1 MPDLL
6 QERSTG
12 VLKRAFIITLLGALL
27 ACASSG
33 GSGDP
38 TGDGGFTP
46 ESQSTSDPGLA
57 ARDSLQGSAESS
69 AIALET
75 VYFDFDVYALRADA
89 KQNLEKNAQ
98 TLRQSPDLRI
108 EIQGNCDE
116 RGSTEYN
123 LALGQKRAEAARKY
137 LIALGIDDGRINTI
151 SFGEE
156 NPAVRGHNETAWAKN
171 RRGDFVT
178 R

>member
-1 MPDLL
+1 M
-6 QERSTG
+6 
-12 VLKRAFIITLLGALL
+12 
-27 ACASSG
+27 
-33 GSGDP
+33 
-38 TGDGGFTP
+38 
-46 ESQSTSDPGLA
+46 
-57 ARDSLQGSAESS
+57 QGSAEGS
-69 AIALET
+69 AIALQT

>member
-1 MPDLL
+1 M
-6 QERSTG
+6 
-12 VLKRAFIITLLGALL
+12 LKRAFAISLLGALL

-38 TGDGGFTP
+38 AGDGGFTP

-57 ARDSLQGSAESS
+57 ARDSLQGSSESS
-69 AIALET
+69 GIALRT

-89 KQNLEKNAQ
+89 KQSLEQNAN

-137 LIALGIDDGRINTI
+137 LVALGIDTSRIDTI

-171 RRGDFVT
+171 RRDDFVT